1 MAGGFSCALL
11 AALVSVSYADV
22 VDLSGNW
29 TLLNNVRGERIPA
42 SVPGSMY
49 TALYTNKLIP
59 DPLYRDNDVKLRWI
73 GREDWTYTRT
83 FQLSSADLS
92 ASALHLVC
100 DGLDTF
106 STVFINDQKVGTSEN
121 MFVQYVYDIKNAAKV
136 GDNTISIE
144 FDSAV
149 KVAEQ
154 KANASAYDI
163 PNDCPPKAQNGEC
176 HVNMIRKEQCSFSW
190 DWGPSFPTQGIWKDI
205 YIEAFN
211 TSVIRELSMAT
222 TRGSG
227 GEWMLDVG
235 VYFDVSGGSV
245 SGVLTTNVV
254 GTSVVKSMPLTL
266 TPTNSSSN
274 FTITIPSSEKIDR
287 WWPNGYGNQ
296 TRYNVN
302 VTFTS
307 NNEVSNKQR
316 RVGFR
321 TVELV
326 QDPVGNNS
334 GLTFYFKI
342 NDVPVFFKGSNWIP
356 ADNFQENIT
365 KKRLRRLLQSAAEV
379 HINSM
384 RVWGGGVYESEDFY
398 DIADEFGIMIWQDL
412 MFSVALYP
420 TTPDFLGTVSQEI
433 THQVR
438 RIRHHPC
445 IVLWAGNNENE
456 KGLRQDWYG
465 IHLHYKRYY
474 DDYVKLYVTTL
485 KTIVNKEDSTRLY
498 LSSSPSD
505 GKETEKEGWVAK
517 DPGSELYGDIHFYD
531 YISDLWK
538 DSNYRI
544 PRFASEYGIQ
554 AWCDIETLEDVFD
567 SGDFDYWGPMSY
579 HRNHHPLGNI
589 EMIEE
594 IVLHFNE
601 PINPDY
607 KQKFSDIIYLTQ
619 INQAVSIQTQSEHYR
634 RWQNDMTSDGRGQT
648 MGALYWQLNDI
659 WQAPTWAGIDYT
671 GKWKML
677 HYYARKFFAPVLI
690 SPFTDDNSLNI
701 YMVVDEI
708 PLTEVKDTK
717 TGMNVFTPATSFI
730 SLLQSNFPREEA
742 VHLMTKTAEATTGVL
757 YIQMYQ
763 WDSFTPL
770 RTWNVTY
777 KLKKSSQS
785 VFKQDIDTLVSATGC
800 PGRSSCFLFMY
811 LNDPASGINA
821 YLPLTYYNSVTGLAK
836 AQVMVTDVTMMSNT
850 EFEVTVGSNRIAPFV
865 WLDAIGI
872 PGRFS
877 DNGFLM
883 MAPSRIVI
891 FTSWDPVD
899 LETVKRSLKTKSL
912 MDIQFS

>member
-1 MAGGFSCALL
+1 MAGGFSCALI

-22 VDLSGNW
+22 VQLSGNW
-29 TLLNNVRGERIPA
+29 TLLNNVRGERMPA

-49 TALYTNKLIP
+49 TALYNNKLIP

-83 FQLSSADLS
+83 FQLSSDELA
-92 ASALHLVC
+92 ASALRLVC

-106 STVFINDQKVGTSEN
+106 STVYINDQKVGTSEN
-121 MFVQYVYDIKNAAKV
+121 MFVQYVYDIKNASKV
-136 GDNTISIE
+136 GDNTIRIDFE
-144 FDSAV
+144 SAV
-149 KVAEQ
+149 KVAAQ

-163 PNDCPPKAQNGEC
+163 PNDCPNKAQNGEC

-211 TSVIRELSMAT
+211 TAVIRELSMAT
-222 TRGSG
+222 RKDSG
-227 GEWMLDVG
+227 GEWLLDVD
-235 VYFDVSGGSV
+235 VYFDVSGGPV
-245 SGVLTTNVV
+245 SGVLTTNIV
-254 GTSVVKSMPLTL
+254 GTSLMTTLPLKL
-266 TPTNSSSN
+266 TPANSSSV
-274 FTITIPSSEKIDR
+274 FTMRIPSTENIGM

-307 NNEVSNKQR
+307 KNEVSNEQR

-326 QDPVGNNS
+326 QDPVGNNQ

-356 ADNFQENIT
+356 ADSFQETIT
-365 KKRLRRLLQSAAEV
+365 RERLRRLLQSAADV

-384 RVWGGGVYESEDFY
+384 RVWGGGVYESDVFY
-398 DIADEFGIMIWQDL
+398 DLADEFGIMIWQDL

-438 RIRHHPC
+438 RLRHHAS

-456 KGLRQDWYG
+456 LGLKLDWYG
-465 IHLHYKRYY
+465 IHANYKRYY
-474 DDYVKLYVTTL
+474 DDYVKLYATTL
-485 KTIVNKEDSTRLY
+485 KTIVNKEDTTRVY
-498 LSSSPSD
+498 LSSSPSN
-505 GKETEKEGWVAK
+505 GKDTEKEGWVAN
-517 DPGSELYGDIHFYD
+517 DPVSELYGDIHFYD
-531 YISDLWK
+531 NKDLWK
-538 DSNYRI
+538 DSEYRI

-567 SGDFDYWGPMSY
+567 AGDFDYWGPMSY
-579 HRNHHPLGNI
+579 HRNHHPFGNI

-594 IVLHFNE
+594 IILHFNE
-601 PINPDY
+601 PINPDTR
-607 KQKFSDIIYLTQ
+607 QKFSDIIYLTQ
-619 INQAVSIQTQSEHYR
+619 ISQAVSMQAESEHYR
-634 RWQNDMTSDGRGQT
+634 RWQNNLTSDGRGQT

-659 WQAPTWAGIDYT
+659 WQAPTWASIDYR

-677 HYYARKFFAPVLI
+677 HYYARRFFAPILI
-690 SPFTDDNSLNI
+690 SPFMDDNSLNI

-708 PLTEVKDTK
+708 PLTEVKDPK
-717 TGMNVFTPATSFI
+717 TGVSVFAPTTSFI
-730 SLLQSNFPREEA
+730 TLLKSNFPREEA
-742 VHLMTKTAEATTGVL
+742 VNLLTKTAEATAGVL
-757 YIQMYQ
+757 YIQMYR
-763 WDSFTPL
+763 WDNFTPL
-770 RTWNVTY
+770 KTWNVTY
-777 KLKKSSQS
+777 KLTKSSES
-785 VFKQDIDTLVSATGC
+785 IFNQDIDSMVSGSGC
-800 PGRSSCFLFMY
+800 PDRSSCFVYMY

-836 AQVMVTDVTMMSNT
+836 AQVMVTGVTKMSNT
-850 EFEVTVGSNRIAPFV
+850 EFEVTVASNRIAPFV
-865 WLDAIGI
+865 WLDAVGI
-872 PGRFS
+872 SGRFS

-883 MAPSRIVI
+883 MAPSRTVT
-891 FTSWDPVD
+891 FTSWDSVD
-899 LETVKRSLKTKSL
+899 LDIVKQSLKTKSL
-912 MDIQFS
+912 MDIHFS